1 MPSLLVCVPHL
12 MLTQRENILRKGR
25 ECRAGQASWEQSWQR
40 GLTSWCPR
48 SHCLLLHA
56 WAGLSLSCPRWNARR
71 GSSVVLQSYR
81 ELDTWELSV
90 GRGKGKEHRWRAWEA
105 RAIGSCS
112 ISVIFYVHFC
122 GVVLTIGKSLHCTS
136 SGVFLRCST
145 VFSQS
150 IN

>member
-1 MPSLLVCVPHL
+1 MVKNLPAKAGDARDMDMIPGMGRSPGEGNGNSLQYSCLEIPWTGEPS
-12 MLTQRENILRKGR
+12 G
-25 ECRAGQASWEQSWQR
+25 
-40 GLTSWCPR
+40 
-48 SHCLLLHA
+48 
-56 WAGLSLSCPRWNARR
+56 
-71 GSSVVLQSYR
+71 LQSKGHK
-81 ELDTWELSV
+81 ELDITEQLSTHSFPH
-90 GRGKGKEHRWRAWEA
+90 KEHRWRAWEA